1 MTLYIFPTQ
10 PSVRWGFLSG
20 GGGENYR
27 IRNSANGVQTQWM
40 KEDYHLYYFLTQA
53 SNSLKDKQKCE
64 TQTLRQG
71 VPLPGQYAGSIPAS
85 SSHPHV
91 ALEGKPNSS
100 HQALLQHLL
109 LKEQMRQQK
118 LLVAGK

>member
-1 MTLYIFPTQ
+1 
-10 PSVRWGFLSG
+10 
-20 GGGENYR
+20 
-27 IRNSANGVQTQWM
+27 
-40 KEDYHLYYFLTQA
+40 LTQA
-53 SNSLKDKQKCE
+53 SNSLKEKQKCE

-71 VPLPGQYAGSIPAS
+71 VPLPGQYAGNMPSS
-85 SSHPHV
+85 SSHAHV

-118 LLVAGK
+118 LLVAGNEQWHYLQVISGLLFSL

>member
-1 MTLYIFPTQ
+1 
-10 PSVRWGFLSG
+10 
-20 GGGENYR
+20 
-27 IRNSANGVQTQWM
+27 M
-40 KEDYHLYYFLTQA
+40 KDDSHLYYFLAQA
-53 SNSLKDKQKCE
+53 SNSLKEKQKCE

-71 VPLPGQYAGSIPAS
+71 VPLPGQYGGSVPAS
-85 SSHPHV
+85 SSHPHA

-118 LLVAGK
+118 LLVAGN